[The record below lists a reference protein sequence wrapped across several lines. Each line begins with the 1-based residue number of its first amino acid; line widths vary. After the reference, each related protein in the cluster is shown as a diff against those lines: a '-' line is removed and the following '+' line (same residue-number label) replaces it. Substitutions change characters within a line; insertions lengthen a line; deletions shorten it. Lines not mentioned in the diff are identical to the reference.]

1 MDQPEPRARH
11 RGYFFHVE
19 PHSLD
24 TIDNVEHETAEG
36 VPIRPSS
43 GRKPTQAVR
52 TPSVRSD
59 SSGEGEA
66 VNQKSGAPGAPETI
80 RSANATGSRRQARMT
95 R

>member
-24 TIDNVEHETAEG
+24 SIENVEQETAEG
-36 VPIRPSS
+36 VPIRFGSS
-43 GRKPTQAVR
+43 RKASPAGR

-59 SSGEGEA
+59 ASADPIDE
-66 VNQKSGAPGAPETI
+66 KSETAETV
-80 RSANATGSRRQARMT
+80 RSANVTGSRRQGRT
-95 R
+95 SR

>member
-36 VPIRPSS
+36 VPIRSGA

-59 SSGEGEA
+59 SSAEA
-66 VNQKSGAPGAPETI
+66 IDQKSDAPTAPETI
-80 RSANATGSRRQARMT
+80 RSANATGSRRQARMS